1 MDLIQNCNLIVDCD
15 EILVNISPK
24 WVRGIV
30 EKRDIFEPY
39 LDLTEVDKALLRGEI
54 PFKNLVM
61 NRPEYYLNKWL
72 KRPDVDEMPEEI
84 FEEFMKIHHTKGFYE
99 DLNLTKMGV
108 AIGQLT
114 NHPSVIKTYV
124 VSKIGRGAVETCLD
138 SKTRLIQ
145 SIIPN
150 QKLEIIYVP
159 AEEKKSDYI
168 VSIDIKNGFIF
179 DDENRNLL
187 DYLESGVSE
196 CNFYIPR
203 LGYNRP
209 PMRLLEMAD
218 ENKVSVSY
226 Y

>member
-1 MDLIQNCNLIVDCD
+1 MELIQDCNLIVDCD

-24 WVRGIV
+24 WVKGIV

-39 LDLTEVDKALLRGEI
+39 FDLTEVDKALLQGEI

-61 NRPEYYLNKWL
+61 NRPEYYLNEWL
-72 KRPDVDEMPEEI
+72 KRPEIDKIPEEI
-84 FEEFMKIHHTKGFYE
+84 IKEFMKIHNTKGFYE
-99 DLNLTKMGV
+99 DLNLTKMGI

-124 VSKIGRGAVETCLD
+124 VSKIGEGAIETCLD

-150 QKLEIIYVP
+150 NKLEIIYVP
-159 AEEKKSDYI
+159 ANEKKSDYVI
-168 VSIDIKNGFIF
+168 DIDIKNGFVF
-179 DDENRNLL
+179 DDENKNLF
-187 DYLESGVSE
+187 DYLESGMRE
-196 CNFYIPR
+196 CNFYVPM

-209 PMRLLEMAD
+209 PMRLIEMAD